1 MPVNDIY
8 EMMSTLRAVRRLRPD
23 PIPDEVL
30 QRVLQAACWAPT
42 GGNVQPWRVV
52 VVTSEP
58 RKAALAD
65 VYSPEWYRYTKQM
78 RAAVEADPDGQQAT
92 ARILAAGDYLAD
104 HLAQAPV
111 LLVFIGNPAHMAIT
125 DEGLDRV
132 SMIGGASVYTAVQN
146 AMLAARTEGLGCALT
161 TLHCYD
167 EAAVQQAL
175 DIPSDW
181 ATLALVPLGYPVG
194 GGHGPISRRGPEKM
208 AYDDAFGTTWERG
221 KIA

>member
-1 MPVNDIY
+1 MNDIY

-23 PIPDEVL
+23 PIADDVL

-52 VVTSEP
+52 VVSSPE
-58 RKAALAD
+58 RKSALAE
-65 VYSPEWYRYTKQM
+65 VYKPQWYRYTKQM
-78 RAAVEADPDGQQAT
+78 RAAVEADPQGQAAQ
-92 ARILAAGDYLAD
+92 ARIMAAGDYLAD
-104 HLAQAPV
+104 HLAEAPV
-111 LLVFIGNPAHMAIT
+111 ILLFVANPEGMAIT

-132 SMIGGASVYTAVQN
+132 SMIGGASVFTAVQN

-167 EAAVQQAL
+167 EAVVQQAL
-175 DIPSDW
+175 DIPAKW

-194 GGHGPISRRGPEKM
+194 GGHGSITRRGPSRM
-208 AYDDAFGTTWERG
+208 AYDDSFGTPWERS
-221 KIA
+221 AT